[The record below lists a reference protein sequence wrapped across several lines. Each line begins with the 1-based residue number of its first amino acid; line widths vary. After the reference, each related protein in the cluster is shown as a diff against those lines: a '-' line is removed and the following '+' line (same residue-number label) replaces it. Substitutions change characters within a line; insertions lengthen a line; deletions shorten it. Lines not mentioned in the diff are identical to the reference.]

1 MSRRARA
8 LVWLAGIVTRHPGWV
23 VGIAA
28 VLAVASIAAAYARLD
43 LIADQ
48 NALISESQEFH
59 HRYMEFVREF
69 GDLEFAYAV
78 IEAPSRE
85 KGMEVADALAA
96 ELKGVPGIRQVVERF
111 EFRSIGPRALF
122 YLGPEKLG
130 EILKDVGKDDGLLAS
145 VARARSLDAL
155 LAAISGAMEREAVGK
170 RSIESAAGGLRGL
183 AQLMRA
189 LGDAL
194 DGREAAVP
202 PLDALFGEEE
212 SAADRS
218 RQYLWVGKGALALV
232 MILPQKDFAT
242 LRVIEEPLRRIRDAI
257 ETVRARFPDVP
268 IGLTGR
274 PVLQADEMATT
285 SQDMT
290 LATIV
295 AFAGVVIL
303 LVLVY
308 RQILAPLL
316 AGLSLALGI
325 VWTFGVA
332 TITVG
337 SLNLL
342 SMVFATTLVGIGIG
356 YGIHFATRF
365 VRVRHTAKD
374 LEETVEET
382 LSGTGKA
389 ILTCAGTSA
398 VAFLSALL
406 THFLGLAQFGLFG
419 GIGLFLCLLSMLV
432 VLPALLSL
440 AERWFGRARYEH
452 MLDHAVFRADL
463 LHRMPYLPIA
473 LAAVFTAVAFSG
485 IFGVRFT
492 ENLLDLQAPN
502 LESVAYEHKMIA
514 ESDRSTWYAASIAES
529 YDEARERAGAFA
541 GQPTVALVE
550 TVEEA
555 MPPHADESLAILEKI
570 GAALERRLAER
581 TVVPPS
587 LDGLRLQ
594 IGGWRARLALFAP
607 LIAAAGATREAALAG
622 EVQREVDRV
631 AKLLEGDAATLEP
644 RAVAFQARL
653 FAAIDEALGS
663 FAKAAAGGPFRPE
676 DLPPELLQRYRSS
689 RGRHLVYVYPRD
701 DIWDPAK
708 RGAFV
713 REIRSVDPE
722 VTGTPIG
729 VEEASLLMRR
739 SFFQMAIYATA
750 AIIAL
755 VWLDLRKLRD
765 VALALI
771 PVAFGILWLVEMM
784 GLLRIDFSL
793 ANFFAIPILIGT
805 GVDNG
810 IHLIHAYREK
820 RSAAEA
826 VRSSGVAVILSAAT
840 TVVGFGSLILASHR
854 GLASLGL
861 IMSIG
866 AVACLLSAFLV
877 LGPILALMDRRRARF
892 ERPAGLEDPR
902 RAATSDVRTEEKQV

>member
-8 LVWLAGIVTRHPGWV
+8 LVWLAGVVTHRPGWV
-23 VGIAA
+23 VA
-28 VLAVASIAAAYARLD
+28 VAGALAGASIAIAYAHLD
-43 LIADQ
+43 LLADQ
-48 NALISESQEFH
+48 NALISESQGFH

-85 KGMEVADALAA
+85 KGMEVADVLAA
-96 ELKGVPGIRQVVERF
+96 ELRRLPGIRQVVEKF
-111 EFRSIGPRALF
+111 DFRSLGPRALF

-130 EILKDVGKDDGLLAS
+130 EILKEVEEDDGLLAS
-145 VARARSLDAL
+145 VARAGSLDAL

-170 RSIESAAGGLRGL
+170 RSIESAAGGLRAL
-183 AQLMRA
+183 ESLLRA
-189 LGDAL
+189 FGDAL
-194 DGREAAVP
+194 EGRDA
-202 PLDALFGEEE
+202 PLPSLEVLFGEEE

-218 RQYLWVGKGALALV
+218 RQYLFAGEGSLSLV
-232 MILPQKDFAT
+232 MILPQKDFTT
-242 LRVIEEPLRRIRDAI
+242 LRVIEGPLRRIRAAI
-257 ETVRARFPDVP
+257 DDVRARFPDVP

-285 SQDMT
+285 SRDMK

-295 AFAGVVIL
+295 AFAGVVLL

-332 TITVG
+332 TVTVG

-374 LEETVEET
+374 LEETLEET
-382 LSGTGKA
+382 LAGTGKA

-398 VAFLSALL
+398 IAFLSALL

-419 GIGLFLCLLSMLV
+419 GIGLVLCLIAMLV

-463 LHRMPYLPIA
+463 LHRRPYLPLA
-473 LAAVFTAVAFSG
+473 LAAVFTAVGFSG
-485 IFGVRFT
+485 VFGVRFT
-492 ENLLDLQAPN
+492 ENLLELQAPD
-502 LESVAYEHKMIA
+502 LESVAYEHKIIA
-514 ESDRSTWYAASIAES
+514 ASDRSTFYAASVADT
-529 YDEARERAGAFA
+529 YDAARERSRAFA
-541 GQPTVALVE
+541 ALPTVARAE

-555 MPPHADESLAILEKI
+555 MPPGADESLAILEKI
-570 GAALERRLAER
+570 GAILERRLAGR
-581 TVVPPS
+581 TIVPPS

-594 IGGWRARLALFAP
+594 IAGWRARLALFAP
-607 LIAAAGATREAALAG
+607 LIAAAGAAREAVLAG
-622 EVQREVDRV
+622 EVQREVGRV
-631 AKLLEGDAATLEP
+631 AKLLEGDDATLAP
-644 RAVAFQARL
+644 RAAAFQGRL
-653 FAAIDEALGS
+653 FAGVDEALGA
-663 FAKAAAGGPFRPE
+663 FGKAAAGGVFRPD
-676 DLPPELLQRYRSS
+676 DLPPDLLRRYRSP
-689 RGRHLVYVYPRD
+689 RGRYLVYVYPRD
-701 DIWDPAK
+701 DIWDPPK
-708 RGAFV
+708 RLAFV
-713 REIRSVDPE
+713 REIRSVDPDA
-722 VTGTPIG
+722 TGTPIG

-739 SFFQMAIYATA
+739 SFFQMALYATA
-750 AIIAL
+750 AILVL
-755 VWLDLRKLRD
+755 VWLDLRRLRD

-771 PVAFGILWLVEMM
+771 PVSLGILWLVEMM
-784 GLLRIDFSL
+784 GILRIDFSL

-805 GVDNG
+805 GVDSG

-826 VRSSGVAVILSAAT
+826 VRSSGVAVILSVAT
-840 TVVGFGSLILASHR
+840 TVVGFGSLNLASHR

-877 LGPILALMDRRRARF
+877 LGPILALLDRRRIRAGGD
-892 ERPAGLEDPR
+892 PAVEDPR
-902 RAATSDVRTEEKQV
+902 PAETQEVPEEEKQV